1 MITRNEMSLELL
13 LLLAPEFEHGW
24 VGGQSGKDA
33 ASTA

>member
-24 VGGQSGKDA
+24 VASQGKML